1 MHTLHDLTFT
11 SDPSLKAAILGGADV
26 NTVDERT
33 LTPLH
38 LAVLHRQAEC
48 TKVRWVVVDGGVR
61 LVDNV

>member
-33 LTPLH
+33 LTA
-38 LAVLHRQAEC
+38 AVLYRQAEC